1 MITKMYHLRA
11 ICDDDY
17 DFLWR
22 LNEETL
28 RAHVEVIWG
37 WDEEVQRAHFQDR
50 MKRDSDKRLILVEGR
65 RIGYL
70 ELKDAHALL
79 HIVNIQISSRYQGR
93 GLGGRVVQDLLVDA
107 STRGFDVTL
116 SVFKVNTRAL
126 RFYER
131 LSFQIVGS
139 TDTHWELLW
148 SYAHP

>member
-1 MITKMYHLRA
+1 MKMYHLRA

-37 WDEEVQRAHFQDR
+37 WDEKVQRAHFQDR
-50 MKRDSDKRLILVEGR
+50 MKRNSDKRLILLEGHR
-65 RIGYL
+65 TGYL
-70 ELKDAHALL
+70 ELVDTDRLL
-79 HIVNIQISSRYQGR
+79 RIVNIQISSRHQGR
-93 GLGGRVVQDLLVDA
+93 GLGGQVVRDLLAEA
-107 STRGFDVTL
+107 SARELDVTL
-116 SVFKVNTRAL
+116 GVFKVNTRAL